1 MSQIDQFQ
9 HLKIPLEVIQSA
21 TGNFSADSC
30 IGRGGFGKV
39 YKGQLVHSRGEIM
52 VALKRLDPA
61 FGQGNTEFWKEIM
74 MLSFYKHENIISLL
88 GYCDDHGE
96 KIIVYEYASKKSL
109 EAYLASNNLNWVQR
123 LKICVGAA
131 RGLAYLHNPTEN
143 HLRIVHRDI
152 KSSNIL
158 LDDNWSAKISDFGL
172 SKFAPANNQFTFL
185 VTDPA
190 GTPGYIDPMYY
201 ETGLLTKESDVYS
214 FGVVLFEVL
223 CGRLCYGNQNL
234 QPLVGQVRDYY
245 LENKI
250 SELVY
255 SNMKDTMDITSLN
268 LFADIAYRCL
278 CRERKERPLMIEIVK
293 ALESALEIQENA
305 DEKAAVRREGI
316 LIVKQEKHCHVV
328 TARYKFSDLTPEIR
342 TPYFL
347 DIERRFNFYTGGNRV
362 EVLYKPSVYQDH
374 ILALSRSILTA
385 PVWTPKD
392 GGLLI
397 VRIHGAELFGRSNC
411 SCVQLFFREEIR
423 ETRSMSNTS
432 NPVWLQEFA
441 FLLEQPPTN
450 ETLQLGVIDE
460 VFLGQI
466 RRSREYLG
474 YVNIRL
480 ADLINKKWTNESY
493 NLTTGFD
500 SYTRYRLRVEL
511 QWRTSD
517 KITTKR

>member
-9 HLKIPLEVIQSA
+9 HLKIPLEVIKSA

-39 YKGQLVHSRGEIM
+39 YKGQLVHSRGETM

-250 SELVY
+250 V
-255 SNMKDTMDITSLN
+255 N
-268 LFADIAYRCL
+268 LFI
-278 CRERKERPLMIEIVK
+278 RKERPLMIEIVK

-305 DEKAAVRREGI
+305 DEKADEKAAVHFDAKNHYVILYVSPLTDYHPLAVKAEWNEESTLYVENFVGQELVI
-316 LIVKQEKHCHVV
+316 LINK
-328 TARYKFSDLTPEIR
+328 
-342 TPYFL
+342 
-347 DIERRFNFYTGGNRV
+347 V
-362 EVLYKPSVYQDH
+362 ES
-374 ILALSRSILTA
+374 
-385 PVWTPKD
+385 D

-397 VRIHGAELFGRSNC
+397 VRIHGAELFGQSDC
-411 SCVQLFFREEIR
+411 SFVQLFFRGERR
-423 ETRSMSNTS
+423 ETPTMSNTS

-450 ETLQLGVIDE
+450 ETLKLHVIDE
-460 VFLGQI
+460 VCLGPI
-466 RRSREYLG
+466 RR
-474 YVNIRL
+474 
-480 ADLINKKWTNESY
+480 
-493 NLTTGFD
+493 
-500 SYTRYRLRVEL
+500 TRVR
-511 QWRTSD
+511 
-517 KITTKR
+517 

>member
-1 MSQIDQFQ
+1 
-9 HLKIPLEVIQSA
+9 
-21 TGNFSADSC
+21 
-30 IGRGGFGKV
+30 
-39 YKGQLVHSRGEIM
+39 
-52 VALKRLDPA
+52 
-61 FGQGNTEFWKEIM
+61 M

-131 RGLAYLHNPTEN
+131 HGLAYLHNPTEN

-293 ALESALEIQENA
+293 ALESALEIQEKA
-305 DEKAAVRREGI
+305 DEKAAVHREGI
-316 LIVKQEKHCHVV
+316 LIVKVFRSTARFDAKNHYLILYVYPLTDHHPLAVKAEWNEESTLYVEKFDGPELVILVNKVESQEKHCHVA
-328 TARYKFSDLTPEIR
+328 TARYKFSDLTPETK
-342 TPYFL
+342 TPNV
-347 DIERRFNFYTGGNRV
+347 ERRLDFYTGAGDRRV
-362 EVLYKPSVYQDH
+362 EVLYNPSAY
-374 ILALSRSILTA
+374 LALSRSILTA

-411 SCVQLFFREEIR
+411 SCVQLFFRDEIR
-423 ETRSMSNTS
+423 ETPSMSNTS
-432 NPVWLQEFA
+432 NPVWLQEA

-466 RRSREYLG
+466 RRTREYLG

>member
-316 LIVKQEKHCHVV
+316 LIVKV
-328 TARYKFSDLTPEIR
+328 FSSTV
-342 TPYFL
+342 YF
-347 DIERRFNFYTGGNRV
+347 
-362 EVLYKPSVYQDH
+362 
-374 ILALSRSILTA
+374 
-385 PVWTPKD
+385 
-392 GGLLI
+392 
-397 VRIHGAELFGRSNC
+397 
-411 SCVQLFFREEIR
+411 
-423 ETRSMSNTS
+423 
-432 NPVWLQEFA
+432 
-441 FLLEQPPTN
+441 
-450 ETLQLGVIDE
+450 
-460 VFLGQI
+460 
-466 RRSREYLG
+466 
-474 YVNIRL
+474 
-480 ADLINKKWTNESY
+480 
-493 NLTTGFD
+493 
-500 SYTRYRLRVEL
+500 
-511 QWRTSD
+511 
-517 KITTKR
+517 